1 MSQPRPGYLLSP
13 KATILLVV
21 MTSGLPS
28 DAESASPHQLA
39 DAIHPVFMLGIPL
52 MVVALALVLLIP
64 EQPLRRHVR
73 EPEATPV
80 AA

>member
-1 MSQPRPGYLLSP
+1 MSQPRPGYLLPP
-13 KATILLVV
+13 KATILAL
-21 MTSGLPS
+21 SGVLLGMLLAALNQTIVATALPK
-28 DAESASPHQLA
+28 
-39 DAIHPVFMLGIPL
+39 ITLGIPL